1 MSKEAREVVLD
12 NFKEGKIVV
21 MGYESLGSVRIGDFI
36 RQPADGIL
44 YDLNRLEEQSLALE
58 RENHPR
64 WINDFAV
71 AKTIRAL
78 KEELDTL
85 SDLLKSKPKIWN
97 CNTPGYVEWY
107 KKVDGVMN
115 E

>member
-1 MSKEAREVVLD
+1 MSKEARELVLKV
-12 NFKEGKIVV
+12 FEEGKIAV
-21 MGYESLGSVRIGDFI
+21 MTFEGLGSMKISHFI
-36 RQPADGIL
+36 TQPADGIL
-44 YDLNRLEEQSLALE
+44 YDLNRLEEQSLTLE
-58 RENHPR
+58 REDHPR

-85 SDLLKSKPKIWN
+85 SDLLESRPKIWN
-97 CNTPGYVEWY
+97 CNTPGYVKWS
-107 KKVDGVMN
+107 KKVEETIN